1 MQSSEPYT
9 RSKAGGGISTQS
21 DFHTVGLSVHWRLK
35 AHRIGEKL
43 FLFVIWD
50 LII

>member
-21 DFHTVGLSVHWRLK
+21 DFHTVGLSVHWHLK

-43 FLFVIWD
+43 ALFVIWD